1 MSAPSHKKGL
11 RTVATIEA
19 LKGLV
24 ALAAGSGLLTLLGR
38 DGEKIATQLVHRLH
52 LNPASHY
59 PQVFIAAMR
68 DLSDTHLLLIAAGAA
83 LYSTIRFVE
92 AYGLWRA
99 RRWAE
104 WLAAV
109 SGGIYIP
116 YELYEIYRRV
126 TVIRVGALVINLVI
140 VGYMVWLL
148 TERRRLARLAAR
160 ESSS

>member
-38 DGEKIATQLVHRLH
+38 DGEMIATQLVHRLH
-52 LNPASHY
+52 LNPAHHY
-59 PQVFIAAMR
+59 PHVFIEAMR
-68 DLSDTHLLLIAAGAA
+68 NLSDTNLLLIAGGAA
-83 LYSTIRFVE
+83 LYSAIRCVE
-92 AYGLWRA
+92 AYGLWLA

-116 YELYEIYRRV
+116 YELYHVFRHA
-126 TVIRVGALVINLVI
+126 TVVNVGALAVNLVI